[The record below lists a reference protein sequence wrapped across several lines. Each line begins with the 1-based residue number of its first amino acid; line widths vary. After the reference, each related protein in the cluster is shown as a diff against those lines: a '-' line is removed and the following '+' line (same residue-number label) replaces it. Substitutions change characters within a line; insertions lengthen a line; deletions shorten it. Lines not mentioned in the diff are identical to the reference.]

1 GSPEPPPVPIIRGKG
16 EIGTTIGGGRA
27 DPRTERKSL
36 SQGAQGQPT
45 SGVDVVSYIDRVAI
59 EAGQIHLRIADFQ
72 AGRPVDIGA
81 NGQRLRGSGSV
92 QVTQEHELP
101 PGKQPDTSDAD

>member
-1 GSPEPPPVPIIRGKG
+1 LNTTSSPSSAPKG
-16 EIGTTIGGGRA
+16 ISGRPSAGGGRA
-27 DPRTERKSL
+27 DSSTERKSL
-36 SQGAQGQPT
+36 AQGAQGQPA

-59 EAGQIHLRIADFQ
+59 EAGQIHLPIADFQ

-81 NGQRLRGSGSV
+81 NGQRLRRSRSDAV
-92 QVTQEHELP
+92 EQEHELP